1 MTLSDAPR
9 MPENIY
15 VALQNPH
22 GDVTMAEAFF
32 NSKESIKRTTS
43 PKAVNG
49 TAAEK

>member
-1 MTLSDAPR
+1 MRVSDTSR

-15 VALQNPH
+15 LALQNPH
-22 GDVTMAEAFF
+22 GDGTMVVGFF

-49 TAAEK
+49 TTAEK